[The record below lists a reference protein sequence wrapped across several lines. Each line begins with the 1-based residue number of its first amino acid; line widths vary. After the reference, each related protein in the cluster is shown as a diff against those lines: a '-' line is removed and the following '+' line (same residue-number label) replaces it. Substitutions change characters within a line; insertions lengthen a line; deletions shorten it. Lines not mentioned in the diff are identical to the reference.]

1 MSQVDFISN
10 LIANFEDTIQDAG
23 FVVTEDH
30 VSGKTYARECK
41 DGSTDEFVVNPMD
54 KTISHEK
61 YNLAGTQLK
70 FQMTTVRSAVD
81 VNTLLRT
88 I

>member
-1 MSQVDFISN
+1 MSFIQN
-10 LIANFEDTIQDAG
+10 LISNFEDTIQDAG
-23 FVVTEDH
+23 FIVTEDH
-30 VSGKTYARECK
+30 VSGKTYSRECK
-41 DGSTDEFVVNPMD
+41 DGSTDEFVVNPVEH
-54 KTISHEK
+54 TISHEK

-70 FQMTTVRSAVD
+70 FQMTTIRSAVD